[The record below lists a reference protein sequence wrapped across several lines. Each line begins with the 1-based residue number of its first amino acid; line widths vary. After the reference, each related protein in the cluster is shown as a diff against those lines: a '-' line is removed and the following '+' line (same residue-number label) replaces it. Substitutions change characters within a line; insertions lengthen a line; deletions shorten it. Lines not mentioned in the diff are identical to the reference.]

1 MLVVLLLCLQKSV
14 NFCTKNA
21 IYLKNVCMESNDE
34 VIYFHIIHIFKQT
47 NKDLRLC
54 EDMRLLRDTVDKKA
68 PEKSAAF
75 DNSQIMSDLT
85 LLFI

>member
-1 MLVVLLLCLQKSV
+1 
-14 NFCTKNA
+14 
-21 IYLKNVCMESNDE
+21 MESNDE
-34 VIYFHIIHIFKQT
+34 VIYFHIIRIFEQT
-47 NKDLRLC
+47 NEDLQPC

>member
-14 NFCTKNA
+14 SFGTKNA
-21 IYLKNVCMESNDE
+21 KYLKNVCIERNDE
-34 VIYFHIIHIFKQT
+34 VIYFHIIRIFRQT
-47 NKDLRLC
+47 NKDLQLC
-54 EDMRLLRDTVDKKA
+54 DDMRFLRDTVDKKA

-75 DNSQIMSDLT
+75 DNCQIMSDLT

>member
-1 MLVVLLLCLQKSV
+1 
-14 NFCTKNA
+14 
-21 IYLKNVCMESNDE
+21 MEGNDE
-34 VIYFHIIHIFKQT
+34 VTYFHIIRIFEQT
-47 NKDLRLC
+47 NKDLQPC

-75 DNSQIMSDLT
+75 DISQIMSDLT